1 MLSILITNDDGIASD
16 GLVRLARAA
25 QEFGE
30 VWAVAPDGQRSA
42 ASHAIT
48 LHGTVDIFPADFPVE
63 GVHAFSCSG
72 TPADCVRTGALSVMP
87 HKPDVVISGINNGL
101 NTATDIQY
109 SGTCGAAFEGAF
121 QGILSIALSE
131 DVHTCRE
138 VTDLYLSRLLREL
151 ISSGMPGQS
160 EIYNVNFP
168 ACPLSELKGILYD
181 RRVSDGMFY
190 KDSYKTVEELPG
202 GGVRL
207 VVSGALDKKAEEGS
221 DLRAVIENYI
231 SVGKAKNIS

>member
-1 MLSILITNDDGIASD
+1 MLSILITNDDGILSE
-16 GLVRLARAA
+16 GLVRLAEAA
-25 QEFGE
+25 VKLGE

-48 LHGTVDIFPADFPVE
+48 LHGTVDIFPAEFPVP

-72 TPADCVRTGALSVMP
+72 TPADCVRTGSLSIMP
-87 HKPDVVISGINNGL
+87 HKPDVVISGINNGF

-131 DVHTCRE
+131 DSKSCHE
-138 VTDLYLSRLLREL
+138 VVERYL
-151 ISSGMPGQS
+151 P
-160 EIYNVNFP
+160 EILEEVIAEKPAYDEIINVNFP
-168 ACPLSELKGILYD
+168 CCPLSEFRGIL
-181 RRVSDGMFY
+181 RNRKVSCSMFY
-190 KDSYKTVEELPG
+190 RDTYSIVKELPG

-207 VVSGALDKKAEEGS
+207 EVNGKHNKTAEDGTDMKAVVD
-221 DLRAVIENYI
+221 NFI
-231 SVGKAKNIS
+231 SIGRVKNVS